1 MSPLLET
8 IGLQKGFGAVVA
20 ANDISIT
27 VERGQRLGLIGNN
40 GAGKTTFVNIVTGHL
55 RPDAG
60 RVLLDGENITGL
72 APRQVRRTGSA
83 APSRYRSFS
92 PV

>member
-1 MSPLLET
+1 MTGLLET
-8 IGLQKGFGAVVA
+8 FGLQKRFGAVVA

-27 VERGQRLGLIGNN
+27 VQRGQRLGLIGNN

-60 RVLLDGENITGL
+60 QVLLDGENITAL
-72 APRQVRRTGSA
+72 LRARCAATGSA
-83 APSRYRSFS
+83 APSRYPSFL